1 MNNLEQL
8 QPTSLWRY
16 FQAICAIPHP
26 SHHEQQLA
34 AYLVEFAK
42 QHHLSCEQDDVGN
55 VIIRKRAALGCEQAS
70 GVILQAHMD
79 MVPQKNSDILHDFTI
94 DPIYAYVDG
103 EWVKARGTT
112 LGADNGIGIAAALAV
127 LETSAIQHG
136 PLEVLLT
143 VNEESGMSG
152 A

>member
-1 MNNLEQL
+1 M
-8 QPTSLWRY
+8 
-16 FQAICAIPHP
+16 
-26 SHHEQQLA
+26 
-34 AYLVEFAK
+34 EFAK

-55 VIIRKRAALGCEQAS
+55 IIIRKRAALGCEQAP

-79 MVPQKNSDILHDFTI
+79 VVPQKNSDILHDFTI
-94 DPIYAYVDG
+94 DPILAYVDG

-112 LGADNGIGIAAALAV
+112 LGADNGIGITAALAM
-127 LETSAIQHG
+127 LKTSAIQHG
-136 PLEVLLT
+136 PLEVLFT